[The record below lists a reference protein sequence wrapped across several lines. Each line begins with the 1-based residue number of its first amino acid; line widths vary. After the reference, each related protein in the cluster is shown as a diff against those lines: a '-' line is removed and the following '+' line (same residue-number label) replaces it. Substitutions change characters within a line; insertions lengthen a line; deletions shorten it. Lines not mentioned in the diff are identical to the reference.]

1 MTVRLTLDVS
11 IQVQSKGGVTDGK
24 EMVPL
29 DTKEVSV
36 IKNKTGNPWKTWI
49 LSNTEMLI

>member
-1 MTVRLTLDVS
+1 MRLTLDVS
-11 IQVQSKGGVTDGK
+11 IQVQSKGGVTDG
-24 EMVPL
+24 EETSVPL

-36 IKNKTGNPWKTWI
+36 MKNKTGNPWKTWI